1 MPIEEAIGV
10 AMIVIACL
18 APVIIV
24 GIIYYLKKRLE
35 HKQILAAIEKG
46 TPLSDLVSVRPA
58 PAGPAW
64 IGYVSKGVAAII
76 IAIALGI
83 SAGFRHTMILAYVI
97 GGLGAALLISGL
109 LHRRY
114 YIKGR
119 INGNG
124 GSEPNPEG

>member
-24 GIIYYLKKRLE
+24 GVIYYLKKRLE
-35 HKQILAAIEKG
+35 HKQILAAIQKG
-46 TPLSDLVSVRPA
+46 APLSDLVSVRPA

-64 IGYVSKGVAAII
+64 IGYVAKGVAGII
-76 IAIALGI
+76 IALGI
-83 SAGFRHTMILAYVI
+83 SAGFRDMRILAYVI
-97 GGLGAALLISGL
+97 GGLGAAWLVSGL

-124 GSEPNPEG
+124 RSEPKPEG

>member
-24 GIIYYLKKRLE
+24 AVIYYLKKRLE

-46 TPLSDLVSVRPA
+46 APLSDLVSVRPA

-64 IGYVSKGVAAII
+64 IGYVSKGVAGFI
-76 IAIALGI
+76 IALGLW
-83 SAGFRHTMILAYVI
+83 AGVHDMRLLAYVI
-97 GGLGAALLISGL
+97 GGVAVAWIVSGL
-109 LHRRY
+109 LHRKY
-114 YIKGR
+114 YMKGE

-124 GSEPNPEG
+124 GSEAKPAG